1 MRIAVTG
8 GNEYADFLMGMLA
21 GGRHKVMVID
31 KDKEFCERVCGA
43 YDVEA
48 TLGNPCQEEVLRE
61 AGIRDFDV
69 VVALGQEDTDN
80 FEICQMCKKMFGVRK
95 AVCMVKNPRNVE
107 VFAQLGIDQVM
118 NVPRLIADMIG

>member
-21 GGRHKVMVID
+21 DGRHKVMVID
-31 KDKEFCERVCGA
+31 KDKDFCERVCGA

-48 TLGNPCQEEVLRE
+48 TLGNPCREEILRE

-95 AVCMVKNPRNVE
+95 AVCMVRNPRNVE
-107 VFAQLGIDQVM
+107 VFTQLGIDKVM
-118 NVPRLIADMIG
+118 NVPHLIADMIQ